1 MWTFRCPEIVFG
13 EDALDRLE
21 LLKGERAFVIT
32 DHNIVQLGLLA
43 PVTARLYEAGLQYR
57 LFEKVEPDPA
67 LETILAIRD
76 ELLEFE
82 PQWVIGLGGGSCLD
96 AAKAAWFLYER
107 PQVDPEA
114 ITPFETFSPHRKAQ
128 MIAISTTSG
137 TGADASM
144 GTVITLQ
151 AEQRKLTLVSP
162 ELMPDIAIVDPSLV
176 VQLPPQI
183 TADTGMD
190 VLSHALESFITPWHT
205 SYTDALALEAMRLVF
220 TYLPRAYVDG
230 KDTEAREAMHNAAT
244 MGGIALS
251 NASLG
256 IAHSLA
262 HAFGGLFHTPHG
274 RTVGMFLPY
283 TLRYAANENPERLAA
298 ASRFLTFSAA
308 HHDGEAVQVLFER
321 IHQLQQTLNQP
332 RTIPE
337 LHPIGQVELEGHM
350 KTLVENAVAD
360 AFMLTTPRVPGNKE
374 TEQLFRYAFTGQ
386 EVNF

>member
-13 EDALDRLE
+13 EDALNRLE
-21 LLKGERAFVIT
+21 LLTGERAFVIT
-32 DHNIVQLGLLA
+32 DANIIQLGLAERITTRLDAAALA
-43 PVTARLYEAGLQYR
+43 YQIFAE
-57 LFEKVEPDPA
+57 VEPDPA
-67 LETILAIRD
+67 LETIIKIRD
-76 ELLEFE
+76 QLLAYR

-107 PQVDPEA
+107 PQTDPEG
-114 ITPFETFSPHRKAQ
+114 ITPFETFSPHVKAR

-144 GTVITLQ
+144 GTVITIQ

-176 VQLPPQI
+176 QQLPPQI

-190 VLSHALESFITPWHT
+190 VLAHALESFITPWH
-205 SYTDALALEAMRLVF
+205 SPYTDGLALEAMRLVF
-220 TYLPRAYVDG
+220 TYLPQAYADG
-230 KDTEAREAMHNAAT
+230 TDMEARDALHNAAT

-262 HAFGGLFHTPHG
+262 HAFGGLYHTPHG

-283 TLRYAANENPERLAA
+283 TLQYAANENAERLAA
-298 ASRFLTFSAA
+298 AARFLNFSRSEN
-308 HHDGEAVQVLFER
+308 DGLAVQSLLDR
-321 IHQLQQTLNQP
+321 ICQLQETLNQP
-332 RTIPE
+332 RTITSLYPVSQTE
-337 LHPIGQVELEGHM
+337 LATQMAL
-350 KTLVENAVAD
+350 LVGNAAAD
-360 AFMLTTPRVPGNKE
+360 AFMLTTPRVPGNE
-374 TEQLFRYAFTGQ
+374 ATEQLFWYAFAGK
-386 EVNF
+386 EVDF